1 MKRKLW
7 TLLLALGA
15 ALALCVGA
23 GAAEVSVAQANQ
35 LIGDSVELNGEYKLI
50 ADITIDRSIVIKK
63 EKSVTLDLNGHVLQY
78 KNDSTKGS
86 VIKVESGG
94 HLTIQDSCKDD
105 TTAVHKFDTTNDLWV
120 LNDNPPEGKAETIP
134 GGVITG
140 GTGTQWDQIG
150 RAHV

>member
-23 GAAEVSVAQANQ
+23 GAAEVSVTQANQ

-63 EKSVTLDLNGHVLQY
+63 EKSVTLDMCCN
-78 KNDSTKGS
+78 TKM
-86 VIKVESGG
+86 I
-94 HLTIQDSCKDD
+94 
-105 TTAVHKFDTTNDLWV
+105 A
-120 LNDNPPEGKAETIP
+120 PKA
-134 GGVITG
+134 
-140 GTGTQWDQIG
+140 
-150 RAHV
+150 A